1 MGRNVPLHGIVAY
14 PITPFAAD
22 GRVDL
27 PKLRSLID
35 RLLAGG
41 IHGIA
46 PLGSAGVLPY
56 LVDEEREAVAET
68 VVEQVA
74 GRVPTLVGVSALTTE
89 RTVHHAR
96 FAERA
101 GASAVMVIP
110 MSYWRLTDDE
120 VFRHYEAVAGA
131 VSIPIMAYNNPATGG
146 LDMTPEFLAR
156 LLEIPNVTMIK
167 ESTGDVNRLHR
178 LVQAA
183 GEEVAFFNGSNPLAL
198 DAFVAGARGW
208 CTAAA
213 NLIPRQTIDL
223 YDAVERRDLPAAVR
237 VFRRQ
242 LPLLQFLVRGGLPRT
257 VAAGLGL
264 LGFDPGPLRPPLMP
278 LPEPE
283 MGRLREILAGLSPGE
298 SS

>member
-1 MGRNVPLHGIVAY
+1 MSLNVPLHGVVAY
-14 PITPFAAD
+14 PITPFGPD
-22 GRVDL
+22 GGVDL
-27 PKLRSLID
+27 PKLRTLIE

-41 IHGIA
+41 VHGIA

-56 LVDEEREAVAET
+56 LSDEEREAVAEA
-68 VVEQVA
+68 VVSQVA

-110 MSYWRLTDDE
+110 TSYWRLTDDE
-120 VFRHYEAVAGA
+120 VFRHYQAVADA

-156 LLEIPNVTMIK
+156 LLEIPNVTMVK

-183 GEEVAFFNGSNPLAL
+183 GEDVAFFNGSNPLAL
-198 DAFVAGARGW
+198 DAFVAGATGW

-213 NLIPRQTIDL
+213 NLIPRQTIEL
-223 YDAVERRDLPAAVR
+223 YDAVLRDDLPAAVR
-237 VFRRQ
+237 SFRRQ

-257 VAAGLGL
+257 VAAGLEL
-264 LGFDPGPLRPPLMP
+264 LGFDPGPLRLPLRP
-278 LPEPE
+278 VSEAE
-283 MGRLREILAGLSPGE
+283 REDLKKILAGLSPAE
-298 SS
+298 IS

>member
-1 MGRNVPLHGIVAY
+1 MGRNVPLRGIVAY

-27 PKLRSLID
+27 PKLGSLID
-35 RLLAGG
+35 RLLARGV
-41 IHGIA
+41 HGIA

-56 LVDEEREAVAET
+56 LADEEREAVAEA
-68 VVEQVA
+68 VVKQVA

-213 NLIPRQTIDL
+213 NLIPRHTLDL
-223 YDAVERRDLPAAVR
+223 YDSVERRDLPAAVR
-237 VFRRQ
+237 AFRRQ

-264 LGFDPGPLRPPLMP
+264 LGFDPGPLRPPLLP

-283 MGRLREILAGLSPGE
+283 MGSLREILAGLSPDE

>member
-1 MGRNVPLHGIVAY
+1 MSRNVPLHGVVAY
-14 PITPFAAD
+14 PITPFGPD
-22 GRVDL
+22 GGVDL
-27 PKLRSLID
+27 PKLRSLVD

-41 IHGIA
+41 VHGIA

-56 LVDEEREAVAET
+56 LSDEEREAVAEA
-68 VVEQVA
+68 VVSQVA

-96 FAERA
+96 
-101 GASAVMVIP
+101 
-110 MSYWRLTDDE
+110 
-120 VFRHYEAVAGA
+120 VADA

-156 LLEIPNVTMIK
+156 LLEIPNVTMVK

-183 GEEVAFFNGSNPLAL
+183 GEDVAFFNGSNPLAL
-198 DAFVAGARGW
+198 DAFVAGATGW

-213 NLIPRQTIDL
+213 NLIPRQTIEV
-223 YDAVERRDLPAAVR
+223 YDAIRRSDLPAALR
-237 VFRRQ
+237 SFRRQ

-257 VAAGLGL
+257 VAAGLEI
-264 LGFDPGPLRPPLMP
+264 LGFDPGPLRLPLRP
-278 LPEPE
+278 VSEAERGELK
-283 MGRLREILAGLSPGE
+283 EILAGLSPAE
-298 SS
+298 VS